1 MRSIGRRATA
11 SARRDSLAAGVQIV
25 ELIDQKHQIGHLARW
40 ETGGNRLRGRR
51 KARTPSRYAH
61 GVAPRGS
68 VTMLTLDV
76 YELSVD
82 LAPGVRDLVFVE
94 ALDRYLTALRAD
106 GRIERWRL
114 LRSKLGLGA
123 RSEFKVLIETR
134 DLAQLDA
141 AFAVVSARA
150 HPIEEFHEGVN
161 SLVTNFQAALW
172 RDFPDP
178 QRVTGQER
186 F

>member
-1 MRSIGRRATA
+1 MSPQASERCPRQPRRPSPGAEAAKRTA
-11 SARRDSLAAGVQIV
+11 VSPPAAVTLLAV
-25 ELIDQKHQIGHLARW
+25 
-40 ETGGNRLRGRR
+40 
-51 KARTPSRYAH
+51 
-61 GVAPRGS
+61 
-68 VTMLTLDV
+68 DV

-82 LAPGVRDLVFVE
+82 LAPGVRDLEFV
-94 ALDRYLTALRAD
+94 AAISRYLGTLQAD

-141 AFAVVSARA
+141 AFVVVSTRA
-150 HPIEEFHEGVN
+150 DPIEEFHHGVN
-161 SLVTNFQAALW
+161 SLVTNFHAALW

-178 QRVTGQER
+178 HRASGQER

>member
-1 MRSIGRRATA
+1 M
-11 SARRDSLAAGVQIV
+11 LAV
-25 ELIDQKHQIGHLARW
+25 
-40 ETGGNRLRGRR
+40 
-51 KARTPSRYAH
+51 
-61 GVAPRGS
+61 
-68 VTMLTLDV
+68 DV

-82 LAPGVRDLVFVE
+82 LAPGVRDFEFVA
-94 ALDRYLTALRAD
+94 ALDRYLTALQAD

-141 AFAVVSARA
+141 AFAVVSTRA
-150 HPIEEFHEGVN
+150 DPIEELHHGVN
-161 SLVTNFQAALW
+161 SLVTNFHAALW